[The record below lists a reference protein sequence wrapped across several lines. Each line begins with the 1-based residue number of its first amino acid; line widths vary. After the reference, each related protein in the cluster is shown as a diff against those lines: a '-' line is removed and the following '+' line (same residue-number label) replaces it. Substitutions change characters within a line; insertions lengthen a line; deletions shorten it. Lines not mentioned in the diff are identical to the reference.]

1 MNAYIAG
8 REIDLHS
15 IDEWACLY
23 RITMYGDYIKGEN
36 KNAHA
41 EHYFRKRF

>member
-15 IDEWACLY
+15 IDEWSCMY
-23 RITMYGDYIKGEN
+23 RITMSGDSDINSVLHIADE
-36 KNAHA
+36 
-41 EHYFRKRF
+41 FRKIIDE